1 MDVRPY
7 VVKVQEQLAAVADLG
22 DEATQRTAAK
32 LTAAVEPALRLA
44 LLAAAGAIVDDITVA
59 LLDVPG
65 APTLL
70 VRMAGEDLEVE
81 TRLAEPE
88 PEPAPSVGDDEDYSA
103 RISLRLPE
111 ALKTQV
117 DEAAR
122 RQGISVNTWL
132 VREIGR
138 AVAPSP
144 RNGGGAQRLSG
155 WING

>member
-7 VVKVQEQLAAVADLG
+7 VAKVQEQLTAAADLG
-22 DEATQRTAAK
+22 DDATQRIAAK
-32 LTAAVEPALRLA
+32 LTTAVEPALRLA

-65 APTLL
+65 APTLS
-70 VRMAGEDLEVE
+70 VRMAGEDLDVE
-81 TRLAEPE
+81 ARLAEPE
-88 PEPAPSVGDDEDYSA
+88 PDPVPSAEEGEDYSA

-111 ALKTQV
+111 ALKMQV

-122 RQGISVNTWL
+122 RQGVSVNTWL

-138 AVAPSP
+138 AVTPSP
-144 RNGGGAQRLSG
+144 RHGGGAQRLTG